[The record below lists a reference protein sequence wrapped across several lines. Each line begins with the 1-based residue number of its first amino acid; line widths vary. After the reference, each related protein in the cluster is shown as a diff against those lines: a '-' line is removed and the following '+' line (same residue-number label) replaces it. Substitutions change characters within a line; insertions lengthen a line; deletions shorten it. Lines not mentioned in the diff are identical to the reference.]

1 MRVYTHTNTLM
12 EISSMTLFVLYA
24 WKPSSR
30 KLFHVA
36 QRIDHGYLVG
46 KLWSMDAPLSKS
58 KAERMLAGNVAISSL
73 QY

>member
-1 MRVYTHTNTLM
+1 
-12 EISSMTLFVLYA
+12 MTLFVLYA
-24 WKPSSR
+24 WKRSSR

-36 QRIDHGYLVG
+36 QRIDRGYLVG
-46 KLWSMDAPLSKS
+46 KLWSMDARLSKS